1 MEIGIEFQSELLQML
16 KSTVTKN
23 WYESPLALV
32 VFSSGMT
39 ILGAIVTHC
48 FNTRSE
54 AKRIKAEQDLK
65 TIELENIKKE
75 KIHQDQV
82 NSLKA
87 YSKIYHDFRPIVWS
101 SPDMDSYEAFSRVVE
116 QMGDFLIELNMFI
129 KEYRF
134 ILPAVIV
141 DRLESVVFLLNEH
154 HWGATMA
161 DTHEYIA
168 KPEEIEAAEQAIQ
181 QLEDIEKEFK
191 TLLSI

>member
-134 ILPAVIV
+134 ILPVVIV
-141 DRLESVVFLLNEH
+141 ERLESVVFLLNEH
-154 HWGATMA
+154 HWGGY
-161 DTHEYIA
+161 DGGYSRIYR
-168 KPEEIEAAEQAIQ
+168 
-181 QLEDIEKEFK
+181 K
-191 TLLSI
+191 TRRDRGC